1 MKADLNASL
10 HSIIR
15 KGRDLSRIND
25 WRSLTYITRE
35 KIVISLEDQVDILIK
50 MYKVK
55 KKKANMVDEP
65 FAARSITFI

>member
-1 MKADLNASL
+1 MIGEVW
-10 HSIIR
+10 H
-15 KGRDLSRIND
+15 
-25 WRSLTYITRE
+25 ITRE
-35 KIVISLEDQVDILIK
+35 KIVISLDDQVDILNK